1 MIGLATGRYTIL
13 RGTVSTNDYGDE
25 VSTDG
30 VLKTGVLG
38 SVIEKSRQ
46 DFDPQSSRVVTLRTL
61 TGRFGHGTDVTD
73 GDRIKDEKTGVTYLV
88 NSVTHSTALVN
99 KPDVVV
105 DLSVN

>member
-1 MIGLATGRYTIL
+1 MLGLPTGRFDIL
-13 RGTVSTNDYGDE
+13 RGTTTTNDYGDE
-25 VSTDG
+25 VETHAPF
-30 VLKTGVLG
+30 KTNVLG

-61 TGRFGHGTDVTD
+61 TGRFGHGTDIQD
-73 GDRIKDEKTGVTYLV
+73 GDRIVDKKTGVSYLV
-88 NSVTHSTALVN
+88 TSVAHPTALVN